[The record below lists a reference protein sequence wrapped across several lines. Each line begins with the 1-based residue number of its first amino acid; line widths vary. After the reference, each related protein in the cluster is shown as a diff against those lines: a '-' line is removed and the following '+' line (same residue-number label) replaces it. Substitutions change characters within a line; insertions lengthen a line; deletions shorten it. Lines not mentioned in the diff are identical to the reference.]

1 MHVCNLPCKSGLSFI
16 AQVGSKSYSTVNVPL
31 VPGSSVTNSVR
42 CGGIPVGR
50 CLQFKWNQRTVA
62 EEGNVPGFPNERIV
76 DPATGVGRRRVAKP
90 DALCAKRC
98 IWDKDVSKVA
108 CLKGD
113 IDAASINHPAPGSRG
128 VAYVLPPLKSQISS
142 SKVEVITSVSQLHLA
157 QGATSWEVHTSLS
170 RWGRDSYLS
179 C

>member
-1 MHVCNLPCKSGLSFI
+1 MHVCNLPCESGLLFI
-16 AQVGSKSYSTVNVPL
+16 AQVGSKSYSTVDVPL
-31 VPGSSVTNSVR
+31 VPGSSVTNSVC

-50 CLQFKWNQRTVA
+50 CLKFKWHQRTVA

-76 DPATGVGRRRVAKP
+76 DPATGVSRRRVAKP
-90 DALCAKRC
+90 DALCTQRC
-98 IWDKDVSKVA
+98 IWHKDVSKVA

-113 IDAASINHPAPGSRG
+113 VDAACINYPAPGSRG

-142 SKVEVITSVSQLHLA
+142 SKVEVITSVSQLHPA
-157 QGATSWEVHTSLS
+157 QRASRREVHTSLS

-179 C
+179 S